1 MKYLLS
7 TLLLFAAFASN
18 AQEPVHAY
26 VDGGTHEGYV
36 ILADGTQKNGYI
48 RYSNP
53 YNIQNTVVFLTDKDD
68 KDTKEKFDAKEL
80 KEYRIGE
87 KTYHVIHWSGG
98 MTAKPLKGNLLV
110 EEGCISTYRWYGR
123 PESVMPVTRNPG
135 ESDDSFL
142 ERKYSPQTVYKN
154 ENADKCYQHSDF
166 ALGFAKKMSAF
177 IEDNE
182 DLSNKVAKKE
192 KGYKLVNIYKV
203 MEEYNKACA
212 EGKE

>member
-7 TLLLFAAFASN
+7 TMLLFAAFASN
-18 AQEPVHAY
+18 AQTNHAY

-53 YNIQNTVVFLTDKDD
+53 YSIQNTVVFFTDKDD
-68 KDTKEKFDAKEL
+68 KDTKEKFDTDEL
-80 KEYRIGE
+80 KEYRVGE

-110 EEGCISTYRWYGR
+110 ESGCISTYKWYGR
-123 PESVMPVTRNPG
+123 PESLMPVTRNPG
-135 ESDDSFL
+135 ESDESFL

-154 ENADKCYQHSDF
+154 KNADKCHQHSDF
-166 ALGFAKKMSAF
+166 ALKFAKKMSEF
-177 IEDNE
+177 ISDNAE
-182 DLSNKVAKKE
+182 LSEKVANKE
-192 KGYKLVNIYKV
+192 KGYKLINIYKV
-203 MEEYNKACA
+203 METYNNECA
-212 EGKE
+212 SEE